1 MTTVP
6 ETEGFWGV
14 DSFLAF
20 AYPLNSDGSLQA
32 PDTSVYEGLEVDGTR
47 NFNLT
52 PAEGSLVVNI
62 GNGRL
67 RDTIY
72 RAPREAS
79 RAELTVGYTQPKL
92 KSEMMGGNTYAV
104 GEGRFNGRLTNLQGS
119 EPDVAFMVIQRG
131 HNDGG
136 LTRYRAYY
144 VPKSR
149 IIPRD
154 SPLNDNASEET
165 FQIVL
170 SNTKKQIWG
179 TSFVVGTHGFTDA
192 TYEEA
197 IYETTPKIVAWLADG
212 IEDTFLLPT
221 DKPAVSTGK
230 IAVFRFSTGI
240 EYTSGVT
247 KSVTELVF
255 SYPPPAGT
263 LLVAVYEYL
272 P

>member
-1 MTTVP
+1 MSQVLD
-6 ETEGFWGV
+6 TEGFWGV
-14 DSFLAF
+14 DSYFAF
-20 AYPLNSDGSLQA
+20 AFPLNSDGSLQA
-32 PDTSVYEGLEVDGTR
+32 PDTDPYEGKEIDGTR

-79 RAELTVGYTQPKL
+79 RAELTIGYTQPAL
-92 KSEMMGGNTYAV
+92 KAALQGSNTYSI
-104 GEGRFNGRLTNLQGS
+104 GEALFNGRLTNLQGS
-119 EPDVAFMVIQRG
+119 EPDVAFVVVQRG
-131 HNDGG
+131 HNDNG
-136 LTRYRAYY
+136 LTRYRAYF

-165 FQIVL
+165 LQIVL
-170 SNTKKQIWG
+170 SNTKKQVWG
-179 TSFVVGTHGFTDA
+179 KSFTVGLHGFTDA

-197 IYETTPKIVAWLADG
+197 IFEGAPKVVAWLAAAS
-212 IEDTFLLPT
+212 EDTFLLPT
-221 DKPAVSTGK
+221 DKPAISTSK
-230 IAVFRFSTGI
+230 LNVFRFSTGV
-240 EYTSGVT
+240 EYVGGITKGVT
-247 KSVTELVF
+247 QIEF
-255 SYPPPAGT
+255 DYPPSAG
-263 LLVAVYEYL
+263 LLVGLYEYQ